1 LRETSRCSAR
11 GEEHGCN
18 VYSAQWFFWV
28 RKHLGGLRKLKT
40 IMGFDVNIWRSFNA
54 INVSYIT
61 PNQNLQ
67 LST

>member
-1 LRETSRCSAR
+1 MMS
-11 GEEHGCN
+11 
-18 VYSAQWFFWV
+18 
-28 RKHLGGLRKLKT
+28 
-40 IMGFDVNIWRSFNA
+40 FDVNIWRSFNA